1 MPRRWP
7 IRREGT
13 VLGIFVIYRQEVR
26 PFSERQIA
34 LVENFAAQAVI
45 AIENAHLLNAAFGMS
60 ADRAARL
67 RERRVRLGETHL
79 GRTAVE
85 RAPVHVDDVQHDP
98 TLSGPDRGRLGRA
111 ACDGQSTMVFSL
123 SQFTSTSPRERRF
136 RETDRGL
143 TETAGYC
150 AAARIG
156 MCVFKKW
163 RTRSIVRCLSSSGSF
178 HG

>member
-111 ACDGQSTMVFSL
+111 ACDGQSTMVFLPFAIHVDIPARAEIQGNRPCAS
-123 SQFTSTSPRERRF
+123 FGPAF
-136 RETDRGL
+136 
-143 TETAGYC
+143 AGTT
-150 AAARIG
+150 G
-156 MCVFKKW
+156 
-163 RTRSIVRCLSSSGSF
+163 
-178 HG
+178 

>member
-136 RETDRGL
+136 RETDR
-143 TETAGYC
+143 APP
-150 AAARIG
+150 
-156 MCVFKKW
+156 
-163 RTRSIVRCLSSSGSF
+163 SGPLLRGRRVDGNRRLLRRGAHRDVCF
-178 HG
+178 